1 MQIGLRILTM
11 NFWWIM
17 EEKIKDEL
25 LKLESELKNLEPAIK
40 HIQKAEKISTS
51 IVDTFDK
58 MLKEFMEIVNAQNN
72 EFANYLE
79 NIKGLVKLSDSL
91 IKEMKD
97 LNLTSRLDKLDIS
110 LVGITQSI
118 QNLIARL
125 ETFEKNIL
133 GDNKEL
139 KGLINTRFDQLKSN
153 MAELSVTANIN
164 AKKMDTLIKE
174 SKTMKIILLSNSILI
189 LIILVKLFL

>member
-1 MQIGLRILTM
+1 
-11 NFWWIM
+11 M